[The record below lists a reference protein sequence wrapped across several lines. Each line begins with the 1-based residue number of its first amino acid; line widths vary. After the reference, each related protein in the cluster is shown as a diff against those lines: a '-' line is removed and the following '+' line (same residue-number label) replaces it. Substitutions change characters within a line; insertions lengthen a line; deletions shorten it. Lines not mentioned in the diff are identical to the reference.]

1 MNSKAKIWF
10 KEIRAPF
17 LTAVIIP
24 VLLGTAIATNHGF
37 RMNWLHFFLALIG
50 AICIH
55 AGINVANDYFDHRN
69 GTDDVNQDF
78 VSPFTG
84 GSRVI
89 QSGLLTPR
97 EVIRGAFVFLAIGS
111 SIGLYLAFIH
121 GPVILLIGVFGI
133 VSGYFYSAPPF
144 QLVNHGVGEFLI
156 AIDFG
161 LLTTLG
167 AYYVQAETLALAPVI
182 ASIPISIL
190 ISMVLFINEFQDYR
204 ADKQVG
210 KNQWVVRL
218 GRQKAS
224 LFYAV
229 IMILTYLFVV
239 LGVVLRITPALT
251 LLGLLT
257 LPMCIKAIKVAR
269 NYFDDPRKLTPANA
283 CTIQLHLLTGILM
296 TFGYLLDYW
305 I

>member
-1 MNSKAKIWF
+1 MGVKVKIWI
-10 KEIRAPF
+10 KEVRAPF
-17 LTAVIIP
+17 FSAVIIP
-24 VLLGTAIATNHGF
+24 VLLGTAIAANHGVEIG
-37 RMNWLHFFLALIG
+37 WLNFILTLIG
-50 AICIH
+50 AVCIH
-55 AGINVANDYFDHRN
+55 AGINVANDYFDHIN
-69 GTDDVNQDF
+69 GTDDLNEDF

-89 QSGLLTPR
+89 QDGLLRPK
-97 EVIRGAFVFLAIGS
+97 EVLTGAFVFLAIGCL
-111 SIGLYLAFIH
+111 IGLYLSYVK

-133 VSGYFYSAPPF
+133 LTGYFYSAPPF
-144 QLVNHGVGEFLI
+144 QLVNHGLGEFII

-161 LLTTLG
+161 ILTTLG
-167 AYYVQAETLALAPVI
+167 AYYVQTQQLSLAPVV

-190 ISMVLFINEFQDYR
+190 IAMVLFINEFQDYR
-204 ADKQVG
+204 ADKKVG

-229 IMILTYLFVV
+229 IMLLTYLSII
-239 LGVVLRITPALT
+239 LGVVFNITPMFT

-257 LPMCIKAIKVAR
+257 LPICVKAIKTAR
-269 NYFDDPRKLTPANA
+269 SFFDDPFKLTPANA
-283 CTIQLHLLTGILM
+283 TTVQLHILTGVLM
-296 TFGYLLDYW
+296 TLGYLLDHW